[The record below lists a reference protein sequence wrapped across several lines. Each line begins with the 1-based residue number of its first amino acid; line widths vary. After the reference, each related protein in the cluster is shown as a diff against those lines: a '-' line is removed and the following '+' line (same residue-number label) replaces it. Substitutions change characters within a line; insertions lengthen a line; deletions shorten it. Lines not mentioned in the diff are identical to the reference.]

1 MSFVTCAPAIG
12 MTAVCRIAPP
22 PKSARSVVPPPMSTR
37 QTPRSFSSSMS
48 TAWLE
53 ASCSRTMSSTSRPQR
68 CTHLTMFW
76 AALAAPVT
84 MCTWDSSRTPRHPDR
99 FPDPVLVVDDELLGE
114 DVQDLLVGRNRNR
127 ARGVDDAVDVAVAD
141 LAVANRHD
149 PLRVEAADVTP
160 GHPDVDRPDGLPGHD
175 LGLLHRVPDGFHGV
189 LDVDHH
195 APLEAAR
202 EIGAD
207 PEELN
212 LARIR
217 GLPDQRHHLRGA
229 DVEPRD
235 EALPGSRS
243 HPCTLEC
250 TSPPSRQ
257 RTAKPFG

>member
-1 MSFVTCAPAIG
+1 MHALDEVLG
-12 MTAVCRIAPP
+12 
-22 PKSARSVVPPPMSTR
+22 SAR
-37 QTPRSFSSSMS
+37 
-48 TAWLE
+48 
-53 ASCSRTMSSTSRPQR
+53 RPGDDV
-68 CTHLTMFW
+68 HLGHE
-76 AALAAPVT
+76 PH
-84 MCTWDSSRTPRHPDR
+84 PRHPDR

-114 DVQDLLVGRNRNR
+114 DVQDLLVGRDRNR
-127 ARGVDDAVDVAVAD
+127 ARGIDDPVDIAVAD
-141 LAVANRHD
+141 LAVTNRHD
-149 PLRVEAADVTP
+149 PLRVEAADVAP

-195 APLEAAR
+195 APLEPAR

-207 PEELN
+207 SEELN

-235 EALPGSRS
+235 EALLGSRS

-250 TSPPSRQ
+250 ASPPSRQ
-257 RTAKPFG
+257 RTANPFG